1 MKHAYR
7 AAILYFTLFALLLLL
22 SGTWL
27 FASKIGLTPEAVT
40 LYYLGN
46 EELFLMPKSPEG
58 VLEVSLPH
66 LGGMGLFIM
75 VSAHFMLF
83 APKHRKKWAKSAAII
98 LFIAALLDIFAPYAI
113 INGFTIFSWVKL
125 LAFFLLQGLALFLL
139 WLVFLTALEG
149 LVKK

>member
-1 MKHAYR
+1 MKQSYR
-7 AAILYFTLFALLLLL
+7 AAIIYFTLFALLLLL

-27 FASKIGLTPEAVT
+27 FVSKIGLTPNAVN

-46 EELFLMPKSPEG
+46 EALFQMPKSPEG
-58 VLEVSLPH
+58 VLEIALPH

-83 APKHRKKWAKSAAII
+83 ASAHRRRWAKTSAII
-98 LFIAALLDIFAPYAI
+98 LFAAAVLDILSPYAI
-113 INGFTIFSWVKL
+113 INGLEIFSWIKL

-139 WLVFLTALEG
+139 WLIFLTAFEG
-149 LVKK
+149 IIEK